1 MKKFQIILNLIN
13 RKEKLLPLF
22 LVAFCLSGFQIVL
35 GQRSPTPTPKP
46 TPKITTVPPGIRV
59 VVPRPN
65 PTPPKETKTIVRNQS
80 LTPAEKSIAVES
92 KVNVTLCVR
101 EGNVRINGWDREEIR
116 AYVENGSEV
125 GFIVVDKS
133 PKNQKP
139 VWVKIL
145 GFDPQ
150 KNKQVKP
157 EDCLSGSDIELDVP
171 RNAFVQIKSHESE
184 IRIDSVARAYVE
196 NLGGDIFLNEVSD
209 GVQAGTYR
217 GDITVE
223 NSGGQIV
230 LNNAEGNILAI
241 GLTPSEIGDFFKAKT
256 QSGRITLSG
265 VEHRQIETSTI
276 TGSVNFDGNLLNGGQ
291 YGFSTTNGSIVLAVS
306 PESLCKIN
314 AWFGF
319 GAFASEI
326 PLQNALKKEQS
337 LSAQIGAGEAT
348 CSLNLKTGS
357 GVIRIRNGKKP
368 VKETEKSLQKPAKN
382 LRTVSVNQ
390 TKSCD
395 LRIETQKPE

>member
-1 MKKFQIILNLIN
+1 MKKFQLILNFISK
-13 RKEKLLPLF
+13 REKFLPLF
-22 LVAFCLSGFQIVL
+22 LVAIGLSSFQIVSA
-35 GQRSPTPTPKP
+35 QKTPTPKP
-46 TPKITTVPPGIRV
+46 TPKITIVAPDVRV
-59 VVPRPN
+59 ITPRPV
-65 PTPPKETKTIVRNQS
+65 PTPPRETKTVVQNES
-80 LTPAEKSIAVES
+80 LTPAEKSISVES
-92 KVNVTLCVR
+92 KVNVSLCVR
-101 EGNVRINGWDREEIR
+101 EGNVRINGWDRDEIR

-139 VWVKIL
+139 VWVKVL

-157 EDCLSGSDIELDVP
+157 EDCLSGSEIELDVP

-184 IRIDSVARAYVE
+184 IRIESVARAYVE
-196 NLGGDIFLNEVSD
+196 NLGGDIYLNEISD

-230 LNNAEGNILAI
+230 LTNADGNILAI
-241 GLTPSEIGDFFKAKT
+241 GVSPSEIGDFFKAKT
-256 QSGRITLSG
+256 NSGRITLSG
-265 VEHRQIETSTI
+265 VEHRQIETGTI
-276 TGSVNFDGNLLNGGQ
+276 TGSINYDGNLLNGGQ
-291 YGFSTTNGSIVLAVS
+291 YGFSTTNGSIVLAV
-306 PESLCKIN
+306 PKESLCKIN

-337 LSAQIGAGEAT
+337 LSAQLGAGDAT

-357 GVIRIRNGKKP
+357 GVIRLRNSKTP
-368 VKETEKSLQKPAKN
+368 AKETERTFQRPARN
-382 LRTVSVNQ
+382 LRTVSLNQ
-390 TKSCD
+390 KKTPAFQSEAK
-395 LRIETQKPE
+395 KP